1 MTNQE
6 IKKSLEKI
14 LKKINDNGINAWH
27 SDLEDYI
34 EAVALENFRGDSDS
48 NKPTIKYNG
57 WLDDLE
63 KLVGKL

>member
-1 MTNQE
+1 ME
-6 IKKSLEKI
+6 SI

-34 EAVALENFRGDSDS
+34 EAVALEDFNGDSDS
-48 NKPTIKYNG
+48 DEPTTKYNG

-63 KLVGKL
+63 KLVGQL